1 MPPTYTYSTSPHEPA
16 PSSLPARTR
25 SAITSALAGPTT
37 YLFSNP
43 TQTRKLATKYAV
55 PLASAGLASPLLS
68 LLPLGPLGP
77 LLGLLATAFAR
88 FKVRQNCAGS
98 YYALLHAAG
107 LAGVRGQV
115 CALLSFMSLGAVFGA
130 PGAAA
135 QSWFS
140 TLVVSSGGF
149 QAPLVG
155 LALSVFTNVL
165 GGFGVLPGI
174 LGGSSANAL
183 IRELESIA
191 VFSGLRWSLDRTL
204 ELWQRFVKSL
214 WGVTMLKFVGGGE
227 EKGPENMNETKESWK
242 SRLATTLVEKVGW
255 RNPVASRSPQENL
268 KPEERLN
275 EWEMVGGDYVKREET
290 KPQLPGAFPDST
302 YNLGDDWMQFDDQDI
317 EGSFIFDLDNH

>member
-1 MPPTYTYSTSPHEPA
+1 MTLIPHTIYHTTLAALVPWNPQGTNPSALLSFYLSSRSPIRSLHRPRGLRIDCSTTPQPSTATAMPPTYTYSTSPHEPA

-130 PGAAA
+130 SLLSFFLVSPGEVDADA
-135 QSWFS
+135 
-140 TLVVSSGGF
+140 
-149 QAPLVG
+149 
-155 LALSVFTNVL
+155 
-165 GGFGVLPGI
+165 
-174 LGGSSANAL
+174 
-183 IRELESIA
+183 
-191 VFSGLRWSLDRTL
+191 
-204 ELWQRFVKSL
+204 
-214 WGVTMLKFVGGGE
+214 
-227 EKGPENMNETKESWK
+227 TK
-242 SRLATTLVEKVGW
+242 
-255 RNPVASRSPQENL
+255 
-268 KPEERLN
+268 
-275 EWEMVGGDYVKREET
+275 
-290 KPQLPGAFPDST
+290 
-302 YNLGDDWMQFDDQDI
+302 
-317 EGSFIFDLDNH
+317 